1 MRPSTL
7 GPAAQLLIFQGVR
20 NGSVEQS
27 RLLLFAIRHSPFAI
41 RNYDAAM
48 PQPAPD
54 EQIATAENIFREYLR
69 DRGLKYTDERR
80 TMLQCVMRNDEHF
93 EAEQLLLT
101 MRQAGVRVG
110 KATIYRTLK
119 LLVACGIVKE
129 VHFSNKQVH
138 YEHTYGQ
145 DPHDHMVCRR
155 CPRCAAA
162 AYGHR
167 GRPAISC
174 VVASVSD
181 YGIVRDVREGVSDR
195 RASESVAGV
204 EGRQGAAEVTKR
216 LGRCV
221 CRRRSAQHMA
231 A

>member
-155 CPRCAAA
+155 CGRIIEFDAHDVLRLRTAIAAGQRFHA
-162 AYGHR
+162 LSHR
-167 GRPAISC
+167 FQITGLCETCVKACPIGVRVNQLLGSKAGRA
-174 VVASVSD
+174 
-181 YGIVRDVREGVSDR
+181 R
-195 RASESVAGV
+195 R
-204 EGRQGAAEVTKR
+204 K
-216 LGRCV
+216 
-221 CRRRSAQHMA
+221 
-231 A
+231 